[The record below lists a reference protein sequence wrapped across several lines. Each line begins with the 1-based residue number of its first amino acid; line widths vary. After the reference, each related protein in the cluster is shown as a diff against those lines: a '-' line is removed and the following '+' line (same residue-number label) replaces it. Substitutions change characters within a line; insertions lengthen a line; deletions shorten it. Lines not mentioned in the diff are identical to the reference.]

1 MSTQA
6 MPQEVQLAIGRLFR
20 MLMSEPS
27 ASDVADFHN
36 CREIIMNA
44 AESHGMKNAGPYQPN
59 YAHWLPTTPCTDPW
73 VLPERYA

>member
-44 AESHGMKNAGPYQPN
+44 AESHGMKTAGPYQPN
-59 YAHWLPTTPCTDPW
+59 YARDRL
-73 VLPERYA
+73 LGAQGA

>member
-6 MPQEVQLAIGRLFR
+6 MPQEVQVAIGRLFR
-20 MLMSEPS
+20 MLMSKPS

-44 AESHGMKNAGPYQPN
+44 AESHGMKNAGPVLSDQFS
-59 YAHWLPTTPCTDPW
+59 PW
-73 VLPERYA
+73 AEGKGP